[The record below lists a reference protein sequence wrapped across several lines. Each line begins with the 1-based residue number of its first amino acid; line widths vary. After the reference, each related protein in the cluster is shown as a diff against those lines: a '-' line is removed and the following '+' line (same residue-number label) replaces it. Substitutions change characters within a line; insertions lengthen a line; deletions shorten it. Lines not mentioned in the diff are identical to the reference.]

1 MSNKNLGLTS
11 AGFFTVAKT
20 MREQNKEPDEL
31 MPYSEHSGAVATY
44 AVINAFESIASGLW
58 VEEQRQLEQAKAA
71 FLANMENMRRGQ
83 ILLSGDEVS
92 E

>member
-1 MSNKNLGLTS
+1 MTNNTNLGLTS
-11 AGFFTVAKT
+11 AGFFTVAKV

-58 VEEQRQLEQAKAA
+58 AEEQRQLEAAKAR
-71 FLANMENMRRGQ
+71 FLESMGNMRDGQ
-83 ILLSGDEVS
+83 HLLGDG
-92 E
+92 